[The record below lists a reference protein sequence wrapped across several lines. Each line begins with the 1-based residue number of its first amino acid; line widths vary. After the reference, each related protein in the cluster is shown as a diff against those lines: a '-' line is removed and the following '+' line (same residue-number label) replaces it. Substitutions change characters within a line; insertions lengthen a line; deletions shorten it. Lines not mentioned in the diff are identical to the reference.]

1 MLKPAISFDADMTAG
16 AVIERLAMSGF
27 WVAADHPGVQPRL
40 ALLAS
45 RAQLTVDQVAKTLA
59 RNADQYGAAIR
70 RQWGARVLWY
80 VRELREVLER
90 CANAPQGEPL
100 LDVLG
105 LHETDASPTL
115 PLQTGRSTLLS
126 SGVVM
131 DDEKPVAVSLASG
144 APMPPPFISA
154 AARPPASELVT
165 RSAAEAPSSAAPS
178 APTEVPAWP
187 RVDAPDYTPA
197 LLPFDVIVGFGAA
210 PQAGV
215 SGGQVV
221 LSAAPGVSTI
231 DVTVELSTD
240 PGIQSL
246 DGWSRTMTVNLSDVA
261 SASVRFTLVGQER
274 MDAWHPLLSTLELRY
289 LVGGT
294 VCGTASKPIIILHS
308 RDALPPEQDAR
319 GDGWSAHS
327 TSVPMDLSA
336 DDQAPDLTI
345 EISKP
350 DRNAASGQYMCQLFS
365 PHTLVSERGPFP
377 MDLGQDAKTFAGAIV
392 EEVRLF
398 AKSPLLD
405 MTLESIGRLVA
416 QRLPAAAFN
425 ALREVAAKVS
435 PAVPAVLIVS
445 AEPYVPWELAWVEPP
460 LDPAL
465 PSYLGCQALLG
476 RWLRDNDATASVAD
490 GTLAPRPATHPIAKL
505 AVRHMAVMAAW
516 YQAQSGL
523 RRLPMA
529 EAEATTIVS
538 EHGALALAATAQAM
552 RQFLGA
558 SLENG
563 FDRIGGVEAA
573 HFAGHGDFDAT
584 RPDASSLFLGDGTPM
599 RSNQFR
605 AARYGGAQQPLL
617 FLNACMLGIGGELL
631 GDMGGFPGNSLRGGF
646 GGVLGALWE
655 IDDDVARDIALEFWR
670 RALPPAPAKGEA
682 VGVILRDLRSRF
694 MASAGASPTPTY
706 LAYVYYGHP
715 RLTLERAS

>member
-1 MLKPAISFDADMTAG
+1 MLKPAISLDAEMTAG
-16 AVIERLAMSGF
+16 AVIERLAANGF

-40 ALLAS
+40 ALLAG
-45 RAQLTVDQVAKTLA
+45 RAQLSVDEVAQKLA
-59 RNADQYGAAIR
+59 RNADSYGAAIR

-90 CANAPQGEPL
+90 CANAPAQLSL
-100 LDVLG
+100 LDVMQ

-115 PLQTGRSTLLS
+115 SLQVGNSIIVPNGVLL
-126 SGVVM
+126 
-131 DDEKPVAVSLASG
+131 DDQGPVAVSLTTD
-144 APMPPPFISA
+144 APMPPPFVSA
-154 AARPPASELVT
+154 AIPRLESERTT
-165 RSAAEAPSSAAPS
+165 RSAASRGDEQPP
-178 APTEVPAWP
+178 PTEVPAWP
-187 RVDAPDYTPA
+187 RIDAPDFTPA
-197 LLPFDVIVGFGAA
+197 LLPFNVVVGFGAA
-210 PQAGV
+210 PQIGVSGTQVVLRAAAGV
-215 SGGQVV
+215 SK
-221 LSAAPGVSTI
+221 I
-231 DVTVELSTD
+231 DVTIELSTA

-261 SASVRFTLVGQER
+261 SASVQFTLVGDER
-274 MDAWHPLLSTLELRY
+274 MDAWHPLLSMLELRY
-289 LVGGT
+289 LVDGT

-308 RDALPPEQDAR
+308 RDTAPPMQDAR
-319 GDGWSAHS
+319 GQSWSEPPTA
-327 TSVPMDLSA
+327 VPILLAA
-336 DDQAPDLTI
+336 DEQAPDLTI

-365 PHTLVSERGPFP
+365 PHMLVTQRGPFP

-416 QRLPAAAFN
+416 QRLPTAAFD
-425 ALREVAAKVS
+425 ALREVAAKVF

-460 LDPAL
+460 LDAAL
-465 PSYLGCQALLG
+465 PGYLGCQALVG
-476 RWLRDNDATASVAD
+476 RWLRDSDAAASAPD
-490 GTLAPRPATHPIAKL
+490 GAQAPRPATHPIAKL

-516 YQAQSGL
+516 YQTQSGL

-529 EAEATTIVS
+529 EAEATSIVS
-538 EHGALALAATAQAM
+538 EHGALALAATAQSM

-563 FDRIGGVEAA
+563 FERIGGVEAA

-655 IDDDVARDIALEFWR
+655 VDDDVARDVALEFWH
-670 RALPPAPAKGEA
+670 RALPPAPAKGES

-694 MASAGASPTPTY
+694 ISAAGALPVPTY

-715 RLTLERAS
+715 RLTLERAT